1 MEIHPLLNRLIKKY
15 FPEDISKENFKVFFN
30 AVSKTFMSFDRDR
43 KITENAFEV
52 SEKEY
57 QSVLKSLDYQHELKK
72 ASILKMKQTLI
83 ELDSSNETIIT
94 SSDDLIE
101 IIDILQKQISAKN
114 ELKITLFQAKEDA
127 QKAAKA
133 KSNFLSVMS
142 HEIRTPMNAILGNIH
157 ILKQETSLKSQ
168 EMFIESLHI
177 ASQNLLSL
185 VNDILDYGKIEDGNI
200 HFNER
205 PIHLKE
211 LLNQTKVTN
220 RFKANYKEKENEIE
234 LDLDER
240 LPELVIGDAIRL
252 NQVLNNLISNALKFT
267 NKGKI
272 TVKVNLNKETEH
284 MWLIDFAVSDNGIGI
299 KKEDFKNIFEK
310 FSQVDVEN
318 NRSHGGSGLG
328 LGIIKRL
335 LSLQGS
341 EICLESEYG
350 KGSRFFFTLGMKK
363 ASETDEINLKQS
375 SMNKPILL
383 SGIRVLLVED
393 VTFNV
398 MVAKKMMESW
408 GMIIDS
414 AENGKIAIDKVLT
427 NNYDVILMDLQMPI
441 MDGLAASKEIRK
453 LGNTVPIIALTAADS
468 LDTKKEALEIGM
480 NDYLTKPFNPKDLFA
495 VIQKVVKR

>member
-101 IIDILQKQISAKN
+101 IIDILQKQISVKN

-200 HFNER
+200 HFYER

-272 TVKVNLNKETEH
+272 TVKVNLNKETED

-299 KKEDFKNIFEK
+299 K
-310 FSQVDVEN
+310 
-318 NRSHGGSGLG
+318 
-328 LGIIKRL
+328 
-335 LSLQGS
+335 
-341 EICLESEYG
+341 
-350 KGSRFFFTLGMKK
+350 
-363 ASETDEINLKQS
+363 
-375 SMNKPILL
+375 
-383 SGIRVLLVED
+383 
-393 VTFNV
+393 
-398 MVAKKMMESW
+398 
-408 GMIIDS
+408 
-414 AENGKIAIDKVLT
+414 
-427 NNYDVILMDLQMPI
+427 
-441 MDGLAASKEIRK
+441 
-453 LGNTVPIIALTAADS
+453 
-468 LDTKKEALEIGM
+468 
-480 NDYLTKPFNPKDLFA
+480 
-495 VIQKVVKR
+495 